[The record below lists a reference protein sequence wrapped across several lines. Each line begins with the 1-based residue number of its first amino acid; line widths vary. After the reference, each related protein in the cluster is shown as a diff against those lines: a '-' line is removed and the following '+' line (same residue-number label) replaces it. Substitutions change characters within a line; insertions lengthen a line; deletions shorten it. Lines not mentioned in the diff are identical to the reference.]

1 MESIAISDTKMR
13 NSTITLRES
22 KRTDENNVITLETLH
37 LFIAWIFLYQAH
49 PAELHRGIIL
59 KITPNRF

>member
-22 KRTDENNVITLETLH
+22 KRTDENNVITLETLR

-49 PAELHRGIIL
+49 PAELHRGISL
-59 KITPNRF
+59 NITPNRF